1 MATIAHLTGVKMKA
15 MQIPIP
21 PLSLQEDFQQK
32 VNEIEVLK
40 TTLENSSKLFESLF
54 SSLQNQAFNGTL

>member
-54 SSLQNQAFNGTL
+54 SSLQNQVFNGTL

>member
-21 PLSLQEDFQQK
+21 PLSMQEEFQQK

>member
-1 MATIAHLTGVKMKA
+1 
-15 MQIPIP
+15 MQVPIP
-21 PLSLQEDFQQK
+21 PLSMQEEFQKK